1 MNRDASSIDAV
12 AAAARDES
20 LDFAGMSSPDGAVT
34 LLIAE
39 AGEAP
44 AGGAEALTRIV
55 EQHDGQLVKT
65 ESGVSMCSFASAH
78 AGLHSAIELQQAFTS
93 APLRIGLHSGFVM
106 ADATEFFGRNVVL
119 AARIAEFAQPG
130 QILVSERFGSTPP
143 ATRRSSSSRAA
154 NSISR
159 ACSASTR
166 STRSAGPRP
175 GPIALARHHRF
186 RLPSRRRARRAAA
199 WASSTRPPSCR

>member
-1 MNRDASSIDAV
+1 VNRDASSIDAV

-39 AGEAP
+39 AGEAG
-44 AGGAEALTRIV
+44 GGAEALTRIV

-130 QILVSERFGSTPP
+130 QILVSGALREYT
-143 ATRRSSSSRAA
+143 
-154 NSISR
+154 
-159 ACSASTR
+159 
-166 STRSAGPRP
+166 AGDPSFEFEPRGEQHFKGLLGEHP
-175 GPIALARHHRF
+175 VYAV
-186 RLPSRRRARRAAA
+186 S
-199 WASSTRPPSCR
+199 WS